1 MFFRKNKKR
10 DEVEPLE
17 MELSVSNYP
26 DVVVIEEPTVNEML
40 EEILARLDKIEK
52 KIEKFGGAK

>member
-1 MFFRKNKKR
+1 MFFRKNKKHE
-10 DEVEPLE
+10 EVEPLE

-52 KIEKFGGAK
+52 MIAGME

>member
-1 MFFRKNKKR
+1 MFFRKNKKHE
-10 DEVEPLE
+10 EVEPLE

-26 DVVVIEEPTVNEML
+26 DVVVIKEPTVNEML

-52 KIEKFGGAK
+52 MIAGME